1 MAGSV
6 SSWQALA
13 NSAARSRDYNTSW
26 YWYYHAVR
34 TFRDQEAKRTGRRPG
49 YMEAR
54 RDPRFREAWRWVG
67 RGRIRTTRKI
77 ERAARQHNQREVS
90 RLWLEFRESEV
101 TKWAFDILGQEV
113 PRGEQYLTSDL
124 PGA

>member
-1 MAGSV
+1 
-6 SSWQALA
+6 
-13 NSAARSRDYNTSW
+13 
-26 YWYYHAVR
+26 
-34 TFRDQEAKRTGRRPG
+34 
-49 YMEAR
+49 MEAR